1 MKDVITSLV
10 TTFER
15 IIASPKSDELFT
27 APSRTAYMQE
37 EMKIED
43 VTVKKTSALAQAL
56 MKAVCSSRSWIED
69 VALQKGEQFSARIL
83 VIKGLQEDPTQYT
96 AIVNSIFA
104 C

>member
-56 MKAVCSSRSWIED
+56 MKAVCSNRGCGTSEGRA
-69 VALQKGEQFSARIL
+69 VLCK
-83 VIKGLQEDPTQYT
+83 DPCDQRVTGGP
-96 AIVNSIFA
+96 NSVYSDS
-104 C
+104 